1 MPWLDP
7 DEPRGE
13 CMATPADCVR
23 LPCEEA
29 APAPDEE
36 EEEATAADVDAA
48 LEDMLRGA
56 DAVAVVVEVCL
67 LGC

>member
-23 LPCEEA
+23 LLCEEA
-29 APAPDEE
+29 AA
-36 EEEATAADVDAA
+36 AADKEGDEAVAADADAA
-48 LEDMLRGA
+48 LVDILRGA
-56 DAVAVVVEVCL
+56 EAVAVVVVVCL